1 MGSKPLK
8 AGVQP
13 HPDPPHHAPA
23 IPMGHRLCYRDRGEV
38 HPRLHTHLQ
47 RNPRSRLFHSKNE
60 SADEATSATSSGA
73 MSRASDLDDWLHAE
87 AEILW
92 ADGDARVDE
101 ASEEVLSGERRSRRQ
116 A

>member
-1 MGSKPLK
+1 
-8 AGVQP
+8 
-13 HPDPPHHAPA
+13 
-23 IPMGHRLCYRDRGEV
+23 
-38 HPRLHTHLQ
+38 
-47 RNPRSRLFHSKNE
+47 
-60 SADEATSATSSGA
+60 